1 MAHRAS
7 DKKRNDFMHEGKGK
21 GVLDI
26 EAAAA
31 RQIAAHLLWPKS
43 DEIEFVKLGER
54 DANACVRVL

>member
-21 GVLDI
+21 GVLDN

-31 RQIAAHLLWPKS
+31 RQIAAHLL
-43 DEIEFVKLGER
+43 L
-54 DANACVRVL
+54 AQVR